1 MRIAAQVGLNRP
13 LSTWSKPCEEVKQF
27 NFLVQRVNHITT
39 YRRTPTMQSTKKKSR
54 PPVRP
59 ARASPAAAAT
69 VQRIPI
75 DAIDWSFAIRPIN
88 LEHVD
93 RLAAATELP
102 PIKVWQVQTGKY
114 RGIDGYHRWRL
125 AKNRG
130 NRVVEASNVR
140 FPKGE
145 RGEKAFEFEC
155 VRSNL
160 QHGLPLTREQRDR
173 AIVRIWNRWGRA
185 TRRSENGVTLDQLGK
200 LFNLT
205 KPRIHQIVSSR
216 TERRGPSGDARSRD
230 DEHADAIEDE
240 VEPTDR
246 QRPVQ
251 AHPGGFSSFG
261 RFSSATARISKLLA
275 DEDFVV
281 KLFRERNPEVL
292 RVLVKLRALIDT
304 VVTAKAPPD

>member
-1 MRIAAQVGLNRP
+1 M
-13 LSTWSKPCEEVKQF
+13 
-27 NFLVQRVNHITT
+27 QR
-39 YRRTPTMQSTKKKSR
+39 TKKKSR

-59 ARASPAAAAT
+59 ARASTAAAN
-69 VQRIPI
+69 VQRTPI
-75 DAIDWSFAIRPIN
+75 DAIDWSFAIRPIS

-93 RLAAATELP
+93 RLAAATQLP
-102 PIKVWQVQTGKY
+102 PIKVWQVQAGKY

-125 AKNRG
+125 AKSRG
-130 NRVVEASNVR
+130 DKDVETSIFR
-140 FPKGE
+140 FPQGE
-145 RGEKAFEFEC
+145 SGEKAFELEC

-173 AIVRIWNRWGRA
+173 AIVRIWNHWGRA
-185 TRRSENGVTLDQLGK
+185 ARRSASGMTLDQLGQ

-205 KPRIHQIVSSR
+205 KPRIHQIISSR
-216 TERRGPSGDARSRD
+216 TETSGPSGDALSPG
-230 DEHADAIEDE
+230 DEDADAIEDE
-240 VEPTDR
+240 VQSNDR

-261 RFSSATARISKLLA
+261 RFSSATVRLSKLLS
-275 DEDFVV
+275 DEDFVG

-292 RVLVKLRALIDT
+292 KVLVKLRALIDN